1 MSEQLVVPVSALVTR
16 IKTTLQQNL
25 RLNGVWIQGEVSNLT
40 KHRSGHYY
48 FSIKDAAS
56 ELTCV
61 MFRSYVQK
69 LTFPLEE
76 GMSVLA
82 SGEINVY
89 EQRGSLQFYVRAL
102 KPDGVGELYLE
113 LERRKKKLEA
123 EGVFAMNKRPKP
135 RGIQKIGIITAKEGA
150 ALQDVRTTIARRW
163 PMAELFL
170 FPATVQGKQAP
181 ASILRALDQADDA
194 GLDAILLVRGGGSFE
209 DLFCFNDEAIA
220 RRLARMKTYTVT
232 GVGHEV
238 DTTLADY
245 AADHRTA
252 TPTAAAQWITPDQ
265 NEVMQWF
272 EQKRAQLI
280 QSMNSRMDQAA
291 AKLLQYQSN
300 PYLADP
306 LAWGQRKE
314 LELQAAFMKLKS
326 AQTAFSAAQNSRLT
340 TLRLDLSRHDPRG
353 RIQTESVRLKQL
365 DEALQGGIREFARAQ
380 RDRLSRTASLLDAY
394 SPLKVLA
401 RGYAMVTIDGQI
413 MTSVSQAAADSLVD
427 IRLQDGQVKASIIG
441 QTAGAGKEKETD
453 AVCGL
458 DPKAESGSLH
468 QEER

>member
-1 MSEQLVVPVSALVTR
+1 MSEQLVVPVSALVIR
-16 IKTTLQQNL
+16 IKTCLQQNL
-25 RLNGVWIQGEVSNLT
+25 RLDGVWIQGEISNLT
-40 KHRSGHYY
+40 RHRSGHYY

-69 LTFPLEE
+69 MNFRLEE

-82 SGEINVY
+82 SGDVNVY

-123 EGVFAMNKRPKP
+123 EGIFSLNKRPKP

-150 ALQDVRTTIARRW
+150 ALQDVRRTIASRW

-181 ASILRALDQADDA
+181 ASILKALDQADDA

-209 DLFCFNDEAIA
+209 DLFCFNDENIA
-220 RRLARMKTYTVT
+220 RRLAHMKTYTVT

-238 DTTLADY
+238 DTTLADF
-245 AADHRTA
+245 AADQRTA

-265 NEVMQWF
+265 KEVWQWF

-280 QSMNSRMDQAA
+280 QSMNARMDQAA
-291 AKLLQYQSN
+291 ARLLQYQSN

-306 LAWGQRKE
+306 LSWAQKKE
-314 LELQAAFMKLKS
+314 LELAAVSTRLKS
-326 AQTAFSAAQNSRLT
+326 AQASFAAAQQNRLAS
-340 TLRLDLSRHDPRG
+340 LRLQLNRQSPQA
-353 RIQTESVRLKQL
+353 RIQVELVRLGQL
-365 DEALQGGIREFARAQ
+365 DQMLGQSMQEFARGQ
-380 RDRLSRTASLLDAY
+380 RDRLCRNASLLDAY
-394 SPLKVLA
+394 SPLKVLS
-401 RGYAMVTIDGQI
+401 RGYALVSAEGQLVHSTADI
-413 MTSVSQAAADSLVD
+413 QAGALVD
-427 IRLQDGQVKASIIG
+427 VRLHDGTLEAQVLKTNQGRSV
-441 QTAGAGKEKETD
+441 TGKND
-453 AVCGL
+453 RHDV
-458 DPKAESGSLH
+458 
-468 QEER
+468 QEEQ

>member
-48 FSIKDAAS
+48 FSIKDAAG

-69 LTFPLEE
+69 LNFALEE

-102 KPDGVGELYLE
+102 KPDGIGELYLE

-123 EGVFAMNKRPKP
+123 EGIFTLNKRCKP
-135 RGIQKIGIITAKEGA
+135 RGIQKIGIVTAKEGA

-181 ASILRALDQADDA
+181 ASILRALDQADEA
-194 GLDAILLVRGGGSFE
+194 GLDAVLLVRGGGSFE

-220 RRLARMKTYTVT
+220 RRLAHMKTYTVT
-232 GVGHEV
+232 GIGHEV
-238 DTTLADY
+238 DTTLADF

-265 NEVMQWF
+265 NEVLQWF

-280 QSMNSRMDQAA
+280 QNMNSRMDQAA
-291 AKLLQYQSN
+291 ARLLQYQSN

-306 LAWGQRKE
+306 LSWAQKKE
-314 LELQAAFMKLKS
+314 LELAAAVTRLKS
-326 AQTAFSAAQNSRLT
+326 AQASFSAQQNNRLNV
-340 TLRLDLSRHDPRG
+340 LRLQLSRCNPQG
-353 RIQTESVRLKQL
+353 RIQVENVKLSQLQKSMTEAMQAFAIKQ
-365 DEALQGGIREFARAQ
+365 Q
-380 RDRLSRTASLLDAY
+380 DRLSQTVSLLDAY

-401 RGYAMVTIDGQI
+401 RGYAVVSLEDKVVTDAS
-413 MTSVSQAAADSLVD
+413 SVSEGSVIG
-427 IRLQDGQVKASIIG
+427 IRLRD
-441 QTAGAGKEKETD
+441 
-453 AVCGL
+453 
-458 DPKAESGSLH
+458 GSLRALVEEQLPLAENTGSDLLAGTGSSR
-468 QEER
+468 QEDRQ